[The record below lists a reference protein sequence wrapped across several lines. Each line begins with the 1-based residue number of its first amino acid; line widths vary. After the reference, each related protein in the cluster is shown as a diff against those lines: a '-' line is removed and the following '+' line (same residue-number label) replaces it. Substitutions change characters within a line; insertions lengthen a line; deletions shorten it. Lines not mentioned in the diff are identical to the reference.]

1 MPSQED
7 STSSYCYAEHLHGN
21 QELLIS
27 QEKKYNIT
35 AKAITTTTTVQWV
48 FIMSQALCYEVQ
60 MVFNFIFL

>member
-27 QEKKYNIT
+27 QEKKIQYNS
-35 AKAITTTTTVQWV
+35 KSNNNNNYGS
-48 FIMSQALCYEVQ
+48 MSVYYEPSS
-60 MVFNFIFL
+60 LL